1 MARQCKTVMELAKE
15 AGLDLEEAVVILWG
29 AGFESISSPNDVLDR
44 GEVNR
49 ARRALGLAT
58 RREIKSSLYWMK
70 IFDMGQEDFQ
80 LFIYQEFNV
89 QISVGARNLPP
100 KSINRLKAIAR
111 SKGID
116 PLTGNR
122 SVPAISHLT
131 EQATPDAD
139 QLHTLERAQEVRL
152 SDADQL
158 HTPER
163 APKVRLSDVDQW
175 RTPGC
180 IQEIRLLTEE
190 EVAAIHMA
198 LVEDF
203 AGSSDPIDPPG
214 IRSES
219 LLASAVF
226 RPDTSL
232 GDVMKYP
239 TVELSAS
246 ALIHG
251 LILNHP
257 FHNGNKRTALVALLV
272 FLDENRFIPTCDEDE
287 LFKLVL
293 LVAQH
298 RIRDSTIRDQAD
310 SEVLAIADWLCDRI
324 RPIEHGEHPLQ
335 WRKLLKILRAFGC
348 EAEHAKVGNRMDI
361 SREIPGTSFWGKPKS
376 TILKTQVQYGGDGRD
391 AEKNTIKKIRD
402 DLYLDN
408 MHGVDSYAFYDK
420 GHFTANEFI
429 VQYRKILR
437 RLARL

>member
-15 AGLDLEEAVVILWG
+15 AGLDLEEAVVILWD

-44 GEVNR
+44 GETNK

-58 RREIKSSLYWMK
+58 RREIKTSIYWMK
-70 IFDMGQEDFQ
+70 IFGMGQEDFQ
-80 LFIYQEFNV
+80 LFISQELNV
-89 QISVGARNLPP
+89 QISVDARNLPP
-100 KSINRLKAIAR
+100 KSINRLKTIAR

-122 SVPAISHLT
+122 AVPPISPLP
-131 EQATPDAD
+131 EQSTPDAD
-139 QLHTLERAQEVRL
+139 QRCAPEHTQEVRL
-152 SDADQL
+152 SDADQ
-158 HTPER
+158 
-163 APKVRLSDVDQW
+163 W

-180 IQEIRLLTEE
+180 VQEIRLLTEE
-190 EVAAIHMA
+190 EVVAIHMA
-198 LVEDF
+198 LVDDF

-214 IRSES
+214 VMSEL

-232 GDVMKYP
+232 GNVMKYP
-239 TVELSAS
+239 TIELSAS

-310 SEVLAIADWLCDRI
+310 SEVLATADWLCDRI
-324 RPIEHGEHPLQ
+324 RPLEHGEHPLQ
-335 WRKLLKILRAFGC
+335 WRKLIKILRAFGC

-361 SREIPGTSFWGKPKS
+361 SREIPGTNFWGKPKS
-376 TILKTQVQYGGDGRD
+376 TTLKTQVQYGGDGRD
-391 AEKNTIKKIRD
+391 AAKNTIKKIREDLHLD
-402 DLYLDN
+402 D
-408 MHGVDSYAFYDK
+408 MHGIDSYAFYDK